1 MQLKEVLDKYDAI
14 EAQML
19 YDKAVEILSLISNE
33 ELEDILRNHA
43 VLFSKISSLP
53 HEQLLSDKE
62 TIRKAIDI
70 FIQTIESRNLTKDE
84 FDAMTL
90 DDVKDYIDSI
100 ITIKSPSLLR
110 LINEIEDISLKYDTR
125 VKAN

>member
-100 ITIKSPSLLR
+100 ITIKSPLLLR
-110 LINEIEDISLKYDTR
+110 LINEIEEINLKYDTR

>member
-100 ITIKSPSLLR
+100 ITIKSLSLLR
-110 LINEIEDISLKYDTR
+110 LINEIEEISLKYDTR

>member
-1 MQLKEVLDKYDAI
+1 MQLKEVLDKYD
-14 EAQML
+14 AQML

-110 LINEIEDISLKYDTR
+110 LINEIEEISLKYGTR

>member
-1 MQLKEVLDKYDAI
+1 MQLKEVLNKYDAI

-33 ELEDILRNHA
+33 ELEDVLRNHA
-43 VLFSKISSLP
+43 ILFSKISSLP

-110 LINEIEDISLKYDTR
+110 LINEMEEINLKYDTR

>member
-14 EAQML
+14 ETQML

-110 LINEIEDISLKYDTR
+110 LINEIEEIL
-125 VKAN
+125 

>member
-19 YDKAVEILSLISNE
+19 YDKTVEILSLISNE

-110 LINEIEDISLKYDTR
+110 LINEIEEISLKYDTR

>member
-70 FIQTIESRNLTKDE
+70 SIQTIESRNLTKDE

-110 LINEIEDISLKYDTR
+110 LINEIEEISLKYDTR

>member
-1 MQLKEVLDKYDAI
+1 MQLKEVLNKYDAI

-110 LINEIEDISLKYDTR
+110 LINEIEEISLKYDTR

>member
-19 YDKAVEILSLISNE
+19 YDKAAEILSLISNE

-110 LINEIEDISLKYDTR
+110 LINEIEEINLKYDTR

>member
-100 ITIKSPSLLR
+100 ITTKSPSLLR
-110 LINEIEDISLKYDTR
+110 LINEIEEISLKYDTR

>member
-1 MQLKEVLDKYDAI
+1 MQLKEVLNKYDAI

-33 ELEDILRNHA
+33 ELEDVLRNHA

-62 TIRKAIDI
+62 AIRKAIDI

-110 LINEIEDISLKYDTR
+110 LINEIEEINLKYDTR

>member
-1 MQLKEVLDKYDAI
+1 MQLKEVLDKYDDI

-110 LINEIEDISLKYDTR
+110 LINEIEEISLKYDTR

>member
-110 LINEIEDISLKYDTR
+110 LINEIEEISLKYDTR

>member
-14 EAQML
+14 ETQML

-110 LINEIEDISLKYDTR
+110 LINEIEEISLKYDTR

>member
-33 ELEDILRNHA
+33 ELEDILRNHT

-110 LINEIEDISLKYDTR
+110 LINEIEEISLKYDTR

>member
-19 YDKAVEILSLISNE
+19 YDKAVEILLLISNE

-110 LINEIEDISLKYDTR
+110 LINEIEEISLKYDTR

>member
-1 MQLKEVLDKYDAI
+1 MQLKEVLNKYDAI

-110 LINEIEDISLKYDTR
+110 LINEIEEINLKYDTR

>member
-1 MQLKEVLDKYDAI
+1 MQLKEVLNKYDAI

-53 HEQLLSDKE
+53 HEQLLNDKE

-110 LINEIEDISLKYDTR
+110 LINEIEEINLKYDTR

>member
-110 LINEIEDISLKYDTR
+110 LINEIEEINLKYDTR

>member
-1 MQLKEVLDKYDAI
+1 MQLKKVLDKYDAI

-43 VLFSKISSLP
+43 VLFSKISNLP
-53 HEQLLSDKE
+53 HEQLLSNKE
-62 TIRKAIDI
+62 IIRKAIDI

-110 LINEIEDISLKYDTR
+110 FINEIEEISLKYDTR
-125 VKAN
+125 AKAN

>member
-19 YDKAVEILSLISNE
+19 YDKAAEILSLISNE

-110 LINEIEDISLKYDTR
+110 LINEIEEISLKYDTR

>member
-62 TIRKAIDI
+62 AIRKAIDI

-110 LINEIEDISLKYDTR
+110 LINEIEEISLKYDTR

>member
-1 MQLKEVLDKYDAI
+1 MQLKEVLNKYDAI

-110 LINEIEDISLKYDTR
+110 LINEMEEINLKYDTR

>member
-62 TIRKAIDI
+62 TIRKAINI

-110 LINEIEDISLKYDTR
+110 LINEIEEISLKYDTR

>member
-19 YDKAVEILSLISNE
+19 YDKAAEILSLISNE

-110 LINEIEDISLKYDTR
+110 LINEIEEISLKYDTR
-125 VKAN
+125 VKTN